1 MAKSLRNAQ
10 PVRERNN
17 ATLQSAVPLSR
28 SSEHLYVTNSMIVEK
43 SACTNRNVPLL
54 FNKNQSQV
62 TKLEQSVIFRV
73 IQGLFWLHLYL

>member
-1 MAKSLRNAQ
+1 MKSKILKSIRGHSKNSLRNAQ
-10 PVRERNN
+10 PVRKEYCN
-17 ATLQSAVPLSR
+17 AAMPLSR

-62 TKLEQSVIFRV
+62 TKLEQSV
-73 IQGLFWLHLYL
+73 